1 MIQKCLFVIVT
12 SLLSVAFSIDSAL
25 PQSQLGEVKKEGSL
39 ALYTSLNIPESKP
52 LLNEFVK
59 RYSFI
64 KGDLVHLSGTSLITR
79 ILGEAR
85 AGNAVT

>member
-1 MIQKCLFVIVT
+1 MIPKYLLVIVVI
-12 SLLSVAFSIDSAL
+12 LFGGILSSGPAL
-25 PQSQLGEVKKEGSL
+25 PQSQLGEAKKEGSL
-39 ALYTSLNIPESKP
+39 ALYTRLNIPESKP
-52 LLNEFVK
+52 LLDEFVK

-64 KGDLVHLSGTSLITR
+64 KGDLVHLSGSSLITR